1 MSSTFCLRMGYWL
14 RRDALS
20 SGAVSILVVVS
31 SNHFMSS
38 RLKEW
43 LCVVGLALLFA
54 LVMILLYEL

>member
-1 MSSTFCLRMGYWL
+1 MGYWL

-20 SGAVSILVVVS
+20 SGAVSILVVSVS
-31 SNHFMSS
+31 SPFMSS